1 MIKQKVQYIKKD
13 GTPREMNFAKLSE
26 AIEAGVV
33 SLKGGKER
41 KLRPGLEP
49 VWDLD
54 KKAIRMIDWK
64 TVFFWD
70 KNVT

>member
-33 SLKGGKER
+33 TL
-41 KLRPGLEP
+41 
-49 VWDLD
+49 
-54 KKAIRMIDWK
+54 
-64 TVFFWD
+64 
-70 KNVT
+70 